1 MQKDN
6 TTLIK
11 SGEKDKLKK
20 SIKPKIRKKKAKKK
34 RYLFLKFLILVL
46 VCVIVFMTCALYG
59 YRFIMEGTAQA
70 SVPLTEETGIVFKI
84 PSGARTV
91 NIAEELKNQ
100 GFIEDPRIYR
110 IISKILGFDNAYKA
124 GRYII
129 SKDMNYYALMVRL
142 SGEPLKNPT
151 QDIMIPEGKT
161 LVETA
166 RILAGQGYIDE
177 VKFLKIAEKENKVFE
192 FLKDVKAT
200 SSRKY
205 PLEGYLYPDTYR
217 MDEGWT
223 EEDLIQRMLNEFDR
237 VFTGE
242 HYKRAEEL
250 GMTIDEVITLASL
263 IEMEALYPADFKK
276 ISSVFHNRLNSEDLL
291 LLQSDATIQYARIY
305 EGLGRT
311 SAVLFKDLEI
321 DHPYNTYIHEGL
333 PPGPICS
340 PRIDAIEAALY
351 PEKTNYYYFFAT
363 PDGTNIYNET
373 LEDHNRDQQ
382 KYGVSGFD

>member
-1 MQKDN
+1 MQKSD
-6 TTLIK
+6 TLIK
-11 SGEKDKLKK
+11 TGERDNLKTM
-20 SIKPKIRKKKAKKK
+20 KPKKKKKVKKQ

-46 VCVIVFMTCALYG
+46 ICVIVFMTCALYG

-70 SVPLTEETGIVFKI
+70 EVPLTEETGIVFKI

-100 GFIEDPRIYR
+100 GFIKDTRIYR
-110 IISKILGFDNAYKA
+110 MLSKILGYDNAYRA
-124 GRYII
+124 GKFII

-151 QDIMIPEGKT
+151 KDIMIPEGKT
-161 LVETA
+161 LKETVA
-166 RILAGQGYIDE
+166 ILSAQGYIDE
-177 VKFLKIAEKENKVFE
+177 GKFLKIAQRETSVFN

-200 SSRKY
+200 DSRKY

-223 EEDLIQRMLNEFDR
+223 EEELIERMLNEFNR
-237 VFTGE
+237 VFTQE
-242 HYKRAEEL
+242 YYNRAEEL
-250 GMTIDEVITLASL
+250 GMTVDEVITLASL
-263 IEMEALYPADFKK
+263 IEMEALYPADYKK
-276 ISSVFHNRLNSEDLL
+276 ISSVFHNRLNSKDMP
-291 LLQSDATIQYARIY
+291 LLQCDATLQYARVY

-321 DHPYNTYIHEGL
+321 DHPYNTYLHKGL

-340 PRIDAIEAALY
+340 PRIDSIQAALY

-373 LEDHNRDQQ
+373 LEGHNRDQK
-382 KYGVSGFD
+382 KYGVSGHD

>member
-1 MQKDN
+1 MQKSN
-6 TTLIK
+6 TLK
-11 SGEKDKLKK
+11 NGEKDNLKT
-20 SIKPKIRKKKAKKK
+20 IKPKKKKRTKKK

-70 SVPLTEETGIVFKI
+70 AVPLTEETGIVFKI

-91 NIAEELKNQ
+91 NIADELKKQ
-100 GFIEDPRIYR
+100 GFIEDTRIYR
-110 IISKILGFDNAYKA
+110 ILSKILGFDNAYKA
-124 GRYII
+124 GKYII

-142 SGEPLKNPT
+142 TGEPLKNPT
-151 QDIMIPEGKT
+151 QDVMIPEGKT
-161 LVETA
+161 LIETA
-166 RILAGQGYIDE
+166 KILAAQGYIDE
-177 VKFLKIAEKENKVFE
+177 GKFLRIAGQENSVFD

-205 PLEGYLYPDTYR
+205 PLEGYLYPDTYK

-223 EEDLIQRMLNEFDR
+223 EEDLIERMLNEFDR
-237 VFTGE
+237 VFTDE
-242 HYKRAEEL
+242 YRKRAEEL
-250 GMTIDEVITLASL
+250 GMTIDEVVTLASL
-263 IEMEALYPADFKK
+263 IEMEAKYPADFKK
-276 ISSVFHNRLNSEDLL
+276 ISSVFHNRLKSEDLR
-291 LLQSDATIQYARIY
+291 LLQSDATVQYARVY

-351 PEKTNYYYFFAT
+351 PDKTNYYYFFAA

-373 LEDHNRDQQ
+373 LEGHIRDQK
-382 KYGVSGFD
+382 KYGVSGYN

>member
-1 MQKDN
+1 MQKSN
-6 TTLIK
+6 TLKK
-11 SGEKDKLKK
+11 SGDSDSLK
-20 SIKPKIRKKKAKKK
+20 SIKPKKKKRPKKK

-70 SVPLTEETGIVFKI
+70 AVPLTEENGIVFKI

-91 NIAEELKNQ
+91 NIAEELKKQ
-100 GFIEDPRIYR
+100 GFIEDTRIYR
-110 IISKILGFDNAYKA
+110 ILSKILGFDNAYKA

-142 SGEPLKNPT
+142 TGEPLKNPT

-161 LVETA
+161 IIETA
-166 RILAGQGYIDE
+166 KILAAQGYIDE
-177 VKFLKIAEKENKVFE
+177 GKFLKIAARENSVFD
-192 FLKDVKAT
+192 FLKDIKAT

-205 PLEGYLYPDTYR
+205 PLEGYLYPDTYK

-223 EEDLIQRMLNEFDR
+223 EEDLIERMLNEFDR
-237 VFTGE
+237 VFTDE
-242 HYKRAEEL
+242 YRKRAEEL
-250 GMTIDEVITLASL
+250 GMTIDEVVTLASL
-263 IEMEALYPADFKK
+263 IEMEAKYPADFKK
-276 ISSVFHNRLNSEDLL
+276 ISSVFHNRLKSKDLR
-291 LLQSDATIQYARIY
+291 LLQSDATVQYARIDM
-305 EGLGRT
+305 GLGRT
-311 SAVLFKDLEI
+311 SAVLYKDLEI

-351 PEKTNYYYFFAT
+351 PEKTNYYYFFTA

-373 LEDHNRDQQ
+373 LEGHIRDQQ
-382 KYGVSGFD
+382 KYGVSGYN